1 MAVKNKK
8 TKVKKSKGDAYTM
21 IMMELLEL
29 LNYTPEQLFEKDY
42 NFVMNALTTKAQSKI
57 DG

>member
-1 MAVKNKK
+1 
-8 TKVKKSKGDAYTM
+8 M

-42 NFVMNALTTKAQSKI
+42 NFVMTALTTKAQSKI
-57 DG
+57 NG